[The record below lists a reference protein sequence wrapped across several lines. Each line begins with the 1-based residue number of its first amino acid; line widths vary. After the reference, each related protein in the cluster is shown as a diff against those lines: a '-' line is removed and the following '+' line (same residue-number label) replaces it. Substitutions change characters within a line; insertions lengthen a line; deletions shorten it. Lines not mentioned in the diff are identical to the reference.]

1 MSVRT
6 VNYVTGAVMVFLALF
21 AGAAFAQHSHDH
33 SGGSTPIKQGGMSH
47 DMSMMNRPVQS
58 VTVKGVK
65 INLDVMDMEMHMH
78 MQGMKGNPVHSSFD
92 QKQSHAIM
100 VMLEDAASKK
110 TIKDADVTIALT
122 YPDGKKETSKVAW
135 SSDHY
140 GLGFSPA
147 KSAVYG
153 IQVDVDLKGV
163 KREAAFKYEVKYSF
177 LSIQC
182 SK

>member
-1 MSVRT
+1 MSAKT
-6 VNYVTGAVMVFLALF
+6 VNYVTGAVMVLLALF
-21 AGAAFAQHSHDH
+21 AGSAFAQHSHDH
-33 SGGSTPIKQGGMSH
+33 SGGSAPMQQGGMSH

-65 INLDVMDMEMHMH
+65 IDLDVMDMEMHMH
-78 MQGMKGNPVHSSFD
+78 MQGMKQNPFHGSFD

-110 TIKDADVTIALT
+110 TIKDADVTIILT

-147 KSAVYG
+147 KNAIYE
-153 IQVDVDLKGV
+153 IQVDVDWKGV
-163 KREAAFKYEVKYSF
+163 KRDAAFKYEAK
-177 LSIQC
+177 
-182 SK
+182 

>member
-1 MSVRT
+1 MSART

-33 SGGSTPIKQGGMSH
+33 SGGSAPMQHGGMSH

-58 VTVKGVK
+58 ATVKGVK
-65 INLDVMDMEMHMH
+65 ITLDVMDMEMHMH
-78 MQGMKGNPVHSSFD
+78 MQGMKKNPVHSSFD
-92 QKQSHAIM
+92 QKQTHAIM
-100 VMLEDAASKK
+100 VMLEDAASRK
-110 TIKDADVTIALT
+110 TIKDADVTIILT

-147 KSAVYG
+147 KNAIYG
-153 IQVDVDLKGV
+153 IQVDFDWKGV
-163 KREAAFKYEVKYSF
+163 KREAAFKYEAK
-177 LSIQC
+177 
-182 SK
+182 

>member
-1 MSVRT
+1 MSAKT
-6 VNYVTGAVMVFLALF
+6 VKYLTGAVMVFLALF

-33 SGGSTPIKQGGMSH
+33 SGGSAPMQQGGMSH

-58 VTVKGVK
+58 ATVKGVK
-65 INLDVMDMEMHMH
+65 ISLDVMDMEMHMH
-78 MQGMKGNPVHSSFD
+78 MQGMKGNPVHGSFD

-110 TIKDADVTIALT
+110 TIKDADVTIILT

-147 KSAVYG
+147 KNAVYG
-153 IQVDVDLKGV
+153 IQVNVDWKGM
-163 KREAAFKYEVKYSF
+163 KRDAAFNYEAK
-177 LSIQC
+177 
-182 SK
+182 